1 MAIIIKDSDTLN
13 KQTIEYLANYTA
25 SSNTS
30 KGTLVQAVVYAVNAA
45 LGESYEI
52 LTSSV
57 AQAYLSSATG
67 NNLDLMGVVLNIKRG
82 GQQLSSASQTQRF
95 FVVSDTLGTV
105 AATLNNRIPAGTLVY
120 TADSSIQ
127 YRLISDIVFNDSDTS
142 VYGNIEAVSGGSTSN
157 VGANTLTYHNLGIT
171 NLLTT
176 NMSDVTT
183 GTDTQTD
190 EEYRYIL
197 SKAVTAAEA
206 ANETAVRLAALS
218 ISGVSDVLI
227 VPYIEG
233 VGTFGIIV
241 IGTTPIVSTDVL
253 NNVTIAVNT
262 VKALGEYTTISHPR
276 YIGFEIN
283 AHLIFRSTTDAVT
296 KQSVTDLVQSN
307 IYNYIDNIPMGNEF
321 VRNEVIQVTMD
332 TSTEIL
338 DIDTDPNSST
348 CLSIHYWSPTTI
360 EIDSN
365 DNEVSNRIRTLLTS
379 NYIGFFDDK
388 PITEQNVQGN

>member
-1 MAIIIKDSDTLN
+1 
-13 KQTIEYLANYTA
+13 
-25 SSNTS
+25 
-30 KGTLVQAVVYAVNAA
+30 
-45 LGESYEI
+45 
-52 LTSSV
+52 
-57 AQAYLSSATG
+57 
-67 NNLDLMGVVLNIKRG
+67 
-82 GQQLSSASQTQRF
+82 
-95 FVVSDTLGTV
+95 
-105 AATLNNRIPAGTLVY
+105 
-120 TADSSIQ
+120 
-127 YRLISDIVFNDSDTS
+127 
-142 VYGNIEAVSGGSTSN
+142 
-157 VGANTLTYHNLGIT
+157 
-171 NLLTT
+171 
-176 NMSDVTT
+176 MSDVTT

-388 PITEQNVQGN
+388 PITEQNVQGYVHDTSFTPITVTYE